1 MDYTITLTDTEKKAI
16 ETVTANV
23 TEWISNATKERAR
36 RAKDKILADLMT
48 HCIANGIALTTGDA
62 AQVQQAY
69 DLGVCEVCKDADLPI

>member
-36 RAKDKILADLMT
+36 RAKDLIIKDLVA
-48 HCIANGIALTTGDA
+48 HCNANGITLTTGEA

-69 DLGVCEVCKDADLPI
+69 DLKVCEACKDADLPL